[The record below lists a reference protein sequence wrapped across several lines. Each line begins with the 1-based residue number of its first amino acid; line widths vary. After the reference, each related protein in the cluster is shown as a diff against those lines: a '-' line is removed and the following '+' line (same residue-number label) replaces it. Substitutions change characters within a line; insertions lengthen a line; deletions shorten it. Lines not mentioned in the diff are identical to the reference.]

1 MSRTLTRRERLR
13 TRPEFL
19 AVQRRGARSRGRYLT
34 LLGLPNGLDVTR
46 LGVVASRRLGKA
58 FRRNR
63 SKRLIRELFRLNKRR
78 SGFDL
83 VVLPRPELCDAAF
96 DALQADYRNALRRFE
111 RSHG

>member
-1 MSRTLTRRERLR
+1 M
-13 TRPEFL
+13 
-19 AVQRRGARSRGRYLT
+19 QRRGARVRGRYLT
-34 LLGLPNGLDVTR
+34 LLGLPNGLAVTR

-63 SKRLIRELFRLNKRR
+63 CKRLVKELFRLNKRG

-83 VVLPRPELCDAAF
+83 VVLPRAELCEAAF

>member
-1 MSRTLTRRERLR
+1 M
-13 TRPEFL
+13 
-19 AVQRRGARSRGRYLT
+19 QRRGARSRGRYLT
-34 LLGLPNGLDVTR
+34 LLGLRNSLGITR

-63 SKRLIRELFRLNKRR
+63 SKRLVRELFRLNKRR
-78 SGFDL
+78 PGFDL

-96 DALQADYRNALRRFE
+96 DALQADYRNVLRRFE